1 MAGLIARACLNRQN
15 LVGVGLIGVLIVA
28 LSAEAPEAQ
37 AEKASECVQ
46 IGIAQSLFRDI
57 PQPLVKACVSPFRA
71 LMQAQTGLSCDMT
84 PPTDAFAL
92 GEKLTKNEIQLAVFQ
107 GFEFAWVL
115 QKNPDLKPLV
125 IAVNKHRNRQAH
137 LIVRQDSKLASI
149 SDLKGKEL
157 AIPRRSRD
165 HCRLFLDRHCQE
177 CGQPMGTFFTKIS
190 ESLNVEEALDA
201 VVDNSVQVVVVDDV
215 ALECYQRRKPGR
227 FEQLK
232 DLLQSEAFPDTVVV
246 FHAGFYEEA
255 LLQRCRDGLIKADST
270 ALGRQMLTL
279 WLMTAFE
286 KIPDNYGQ
294 MLVDIAKAY
303 PPPSA
308 PVKLSSGRAD

>member
-1 MAGLIARACLNRQN
+1 MARCGARPCLTKVVGIGLIVVSVHVLNT
-15 LVGVGLIGVLIVA
+15 L
-28 LSAEAPEAQ
+28 APEAQ
-37 AEKASECVQ
+37 AENTTEGVQ

-57 PQPLVKACVSPFRA
+57 PKPLIKVCAQPFRA
-71 LMQAQTGLSCDMT
+71 LMQTQTGLTCELT
-84 PPTDAFAL
+84 QPTDAFEL
-92 GEKLTKNEIQLAVFQ
+92 GEKLTKNQVQLGVFQ
-107 GFEFAWVL
+107 GFEFAWIL

-137 LIVRQDSKLASI
+137 LIVRHDAKIAGV
-149 SDLKGKEL
+149 SDLKGKDL

-201 VVDNSVQVVVVDDV
+201 VVDHAVQAVVVDDV

-232 DLLQSEAFPDTVVV
+232 DLLHSESFPDTVVV
-246 FHAGFYEEA
+246 YHGGVFEEA
-255 LLQRCRDGLIKADST
+255 VLQRFRDGLIKADNT
-270 ALGRQMLTL
+270 ALGRQLLTL

-286 KIPDNYGQ
+286 RIPDNYNQ
-294 MLVDIAKAY
+294 LLTEIAKAY
-303 PPPSA
+303 PPPSTS
-308 PVKLSSGRAD
+308 VKTHSGSGD